1 MQLELAG
8 NLSNIQIYKTLW
20 ISDRFPL
27 LVLELEQLVRVEEK
41 LRLKICL
48 NIVKKAQ
55 MMMEP

>member
-8 NLSNIQIYKTLW
+8 NLSNIQIYKILW

-27 LVLELEQLVRVEEK
+27 LVLDLEQLVRVEEK

-48 NIVKKAQ
+48 NIASLHY
-55 MMMEP
+55 ESN

>member
-1 MQLELAG
+1 MQPELAW

-27 LVLELEQLVRVEEK
+27 LILDLEQLVRVEEK

-48 NIVKKAQ
+48 NIA
-55 MMMEP
+55 PLHYAAL